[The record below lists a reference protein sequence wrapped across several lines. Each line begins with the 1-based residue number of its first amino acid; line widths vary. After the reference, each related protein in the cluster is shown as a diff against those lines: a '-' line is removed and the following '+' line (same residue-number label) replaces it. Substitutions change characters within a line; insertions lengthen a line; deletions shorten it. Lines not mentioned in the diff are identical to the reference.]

1 MSKDRAFYVG
11 YLPMP
16 RRHMV
21 FLWIAAPLV
30 AGALGAL
37 AGVMSASQRDP
48 GDGVWDTGSVVLV
61 EGTMLVEPYPLVI
74 DDGGATHLLVEIT
87 KTGADERA
95 APFAGSRVTVSGYS
109 LERDGRRMLELV
121 DGDDAI
127 VRGEG
132 ASRAVAVE
140 AGAET
145 VTLRGEILDSKCYL
159 GAMKPG
165 DGKGH
170 KACAT
175 LCVTGGIPPLLLS
188 WDPDGTVRHL
198 LLVDADGG
206 SAREVVQALMGEPVA
221 VTGRLGRIGDIE
233 TLAIDATSIER
244 YSP

>member
-1 MSKDRAFYVG
+1 MSKDRGFYVG

-37 AGVMSASQRDP
+37 VGVMSASQRDP
-48 GDGVWDTGSVVLV
+48 GDGVWDTGSVVRV
-61 EGTMLVEPYPLVI
+61 EGTLLVAPYPMVI
-74 DDGGATHLLVEIT
+74 DDRGKTHLLVEIA
-87 KTGADERA
+87 KTGADARA
-95 APFAGSRVTVSGYS
+95 EPFAGARVVVSGYS

-121 DGDDAI
+121 DGDDAV

-132 ASRAVAVE
+132 SSRAVAVD

-188 WDPDGTVRHL
+188 WDADGTVRHL
-198 LLVDADGG
+198 LLVNADGS
-206 SAREVVQALMGEPVA
+206 SAREVVLGLIGEPVT
-221 VTGRLGRIGDIE
+221 VTGRLGRIGDLE
-233 TLAIDATSIER
+233 TLAIDAASIER
-244 YSP
+244 ISP